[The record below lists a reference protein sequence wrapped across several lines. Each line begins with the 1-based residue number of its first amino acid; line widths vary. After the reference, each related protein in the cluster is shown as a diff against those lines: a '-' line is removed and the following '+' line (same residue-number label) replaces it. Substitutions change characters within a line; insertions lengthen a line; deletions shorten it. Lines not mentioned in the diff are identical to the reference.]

1 MKLRRLEQPRVRN
14 VKRVLATA
22 AIATTAVTAGC
33 TSGDRSVNLD
43 SLKSADAPYYYVGSS
58 FDGYDVS
65 YVARY
70 RAGTASIIYGTCHAG
85 SDGGCPPPLEI
96 QHRLCFG
103 VVTISIF
110 VGQGAKSGSARRAAD
125 ALRPLL
131 KGAQAQTQEPDV
143 VFDRGVAC

>member
-1 MKLRRLEQPRVRN
+1 
-14 VKRVLATA
+14 VKRVLAATVIAYA
-22 AIATTAVTAGC
+22 ALVAGC
-33 TSGDRSVNLD
+33 ASGDRSVNLD
-43 SLKSADAPYYYVGSS
+43 GLKNADAPYYYVGSS
-58 FDGYDVS
+58 FDGYHVS

-70 RAGTASIIYGTCHAG
+70 RAGMASIIYGTCHAG

-96 QHRLCFG
+96 QHRSCFG

-125 ALRPLL
+125 ALRPLS
-131 KGAQAQTQEPDV
+131 KGARARTQEPEV

>member
-1 MKLRRLEQPRVRN
+1 
-14 VKRVLATA
+14 VKRLLAATVIAYAVL
-22 AIATTAVTAGC
+22 VAGC
-33 TSGDRSVNLD
+33 MSGDRSVNLD
-43 SLKSADAPYYYVGSS
+43 GLKNADAPYYYVGSS

-125 ALRPLL
+125 ALRPLS
-131 KGAQAQTQEPDV
+131 KEARARTQEPDV

>member
-1 MKLRRLEQPRVRN
+1 
-14 VKRVLATA
+14 VKRPPA
-22 AIATTAVTAGC
+22 AALFACTVVAAGC

-43 SLKSADAPYYYVGSS
+43 ELRNAEAPYYYVGSS

-70 RAGTASIIYGTCHAG
+70 RAGTASIIYGTCDAG
-85 SDGGCPPPLEI
+85 SDRGCPPPLEI
-96 QHRLCFG
+96 QHRLCLG

-110 VGQGAKSGSARRAAD
+110 VGQGAKHGSARRAAD
-125 ALRPLL
+125 ALRPLS
-131 KGAQAQTQEPDV
+131 KGARTRTQKPAV